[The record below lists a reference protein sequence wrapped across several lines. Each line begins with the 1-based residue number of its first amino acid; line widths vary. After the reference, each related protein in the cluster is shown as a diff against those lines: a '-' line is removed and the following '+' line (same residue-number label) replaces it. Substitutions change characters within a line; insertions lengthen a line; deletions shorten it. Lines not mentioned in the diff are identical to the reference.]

1 MLNLTDDKYS
11 DGKDDKWLDLAT
23 SSRMDKVQELIDLKD
38 RLEERYKDYDGIIE
52 DYLTQ
57 PLDSEFTDSKDLL
70 KNTYGSPPTDLK
82 KKITALRH
90 NHGFLQ
96 CAFCG
101 RPVKT
106 RILDHFIPKE
116 KWPEFSIYPNNL
128 VQQCD
133 SCSSI
138 KWQHYYCNEDSIVKY
153 IHPKYF
159 DLLSR
164 VNISINIDIKDKLN
178 LNNAILKPKF
188 KVTGET
194 TDIEKTRIKA
204 HIKNLKISSEI
215 ESYVYTKYNDIIN
228 EARKKKTNYNVLLT
242 ELVNQL
248 SRHDVNS
255 NWEVALYKAMLEENN
270 IVTFFDINKPTFNVI
285 DIEEPEGEYIFI

>member
-133 SCSSI
+133 SCS
-138 KWQHYYCNEDSIVKY
+138 
-153 IHPKYF
+153 
-159 DLLSR
+159 
-164 VNISINIDIKDKLN
+164 
-178 LNNAILKPKF
+178 
-188 KVTGET
+188 
-194 TDIEKTRIKA
+194 
-204 HIKNLKISSEI
+204 
-215 ESYVYTKYNDIIN
+215 
-228 EARKKKTNYNVLLT
+228 
-242 ELVNQL
+242 
-248 SRHDVNS
+248 
-255 NWEVALYKAMLEENN
+255 
-270 IVTFFDINKPTFNVI
+270 
-285 DIEEPEGEYIFI
+285 